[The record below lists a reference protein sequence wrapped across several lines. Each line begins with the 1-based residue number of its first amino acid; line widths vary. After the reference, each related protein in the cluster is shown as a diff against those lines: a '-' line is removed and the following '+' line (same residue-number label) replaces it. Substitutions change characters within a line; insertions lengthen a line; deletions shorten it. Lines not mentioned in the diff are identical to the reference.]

1 MASVWNF
8 KRVNLKGF
16 IKENLLSCL
25 HNISYLLKIIIKK
38 RYYWYNVYVVCIA
51 PQITIVDIK

>member
-8 KRVNLKGF
+8 KSVNLKDF
-16 IKENLLSCL
+16 INENSLSCL
-25 HNISYLLKIIIKK
+25 YNISYLVKRIITK